1 MSSNPERSP
10 SAPESLNSQPKS
22 PVESTKNRLEAAA
35 LKNGDPKFTEA
46 ANAFMTRLE
55 SLPDVKKNNV
65 AKEMEA
71 ILLQAEHD
79 NAKIGPQFFMACEA
93 LLSGRLG

>member
-1 MSSNPERSP
+1 MAPLERNDSASESAN
-10 SAPESLNSQPKS
+10 SAPKN
-22 PVESTKNRLEAAA
+22 PVEDTKKRLEQVAQ
-35 LKNGDPKFTEA
+35 KNGDPKLAEA
-46 ANAFMTRLE
+46 VGSFMARLDT
-55 SLPDVKKNNV
+55 LPDTEKANV